1 MRADSNGAGR
11 AKAIALDRA
20 GSRETAIFRYF
31 FNIYGRVRL
40 SKIFCLK
47 WFFGLDP
54 RRTCPYLGPIQVAT
68 GELIV
73 LIRIRRTNVLP
84 EA

>member
-1 MRADSNGAGR
+1 MRADSNAT
-11 AKAIALDRA
+11 AFANAIAPDRA
-20 GSRETAIFRYF
+20 GSRKTANFQPF
-31 FNIYGRVRL
+31 SPIYGRARP

-47 WFFGLDP
+47 CFLHLDP
-54 RRTCPYLGPIQVAT
+54 RYTSPYLGPIQVAT